1 MNNIY
6 LFAISLGIGFICSFS
21 ILRIII
27 QKKKKDKAKKH
38 EELKDEVIK
47 GLQKLK

>member
-6 LFAISLGIGFICSFS
+6 LFAISVGIGFIGSFS
-21 ILRIII
+21 ILRYIL
-27 QKKKKDKAKKH
+27 QKKKKEKAKER